1 MENGKTT
8 GFVAGLGLVLAVV
21 ALVLVFTVRGG
32 LGGSVIE
39 HNQTDFV
46 NGFKVAADLIVDGS
60 SGTPTLNLGT
70 NGTNVTSVIVG
81 TANAATTLLPLEA
94 TSTDSFTLSVTGV
107 TTSSR
112 CDVTLPNYDLA
123 FGGLSVSGVTVT
135 SGTITFGIL
144 NQTGAATSSFPLAT
158 TSVAYKC
165 VN

>member
-1 MENGKTT
+1 MENSKTT

-21 ALVLVFTVRGG
+21 ALVLVFARGGG

-46 NGFKVAADLIVDGS
+46 NGFKVASDLVFSGSGTTATLNLGS
-60 SGTPTLNLGT
+60 SGTDI
-70 NGTNVTSVIVG
+70 TSVIVG

-107 TTSSR
+107 TTSSK
-112 CDVTLPNYDLA
+112 CDVQIPNYDLA
-123 FGGLSVSGVTVT
+123 FGGLVVNGVTVT

-144 NQTGAATSSFPLAT
+144 NQSGAATSSFPVAT